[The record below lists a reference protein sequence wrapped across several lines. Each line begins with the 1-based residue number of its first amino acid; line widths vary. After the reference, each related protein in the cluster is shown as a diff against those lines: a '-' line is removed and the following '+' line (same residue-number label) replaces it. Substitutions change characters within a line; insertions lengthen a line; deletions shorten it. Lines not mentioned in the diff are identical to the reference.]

1 MDGRKWF
8 IKGSTLRSD
17 KIMLRSDLCNYS
29 NAYII
34 VKWTITVE
42 GTDDA
47 NTKNK
52 NLTFKNNA
60 PFRSCKSKINNT
72 FIENAEDHRI
82 VMPMYNLL
90 ENSDNYSMISGR
102 LGNYHRDAVNDDAK
116 EIITRVIIG

>member
-1 MDGRKWF
+1 
-8 IKGSTLRSD
+8 
-17 KIMLRSDLCNYS
+17 MLRSDLCNYS
-29 NAYII
+29 NEYII
-34 VKWTITVE
+34 VKWTITA
-42 GTDDA
+42 DA

-60 PFRSCKSKINNT
+60 PFRSCISKINNI

-90 ENSDNYSMISGR
+90 ENSDNYSMISVR
-102 LGNYHRDAVNDDAK
+102 LGSYHRDAVNDDAK